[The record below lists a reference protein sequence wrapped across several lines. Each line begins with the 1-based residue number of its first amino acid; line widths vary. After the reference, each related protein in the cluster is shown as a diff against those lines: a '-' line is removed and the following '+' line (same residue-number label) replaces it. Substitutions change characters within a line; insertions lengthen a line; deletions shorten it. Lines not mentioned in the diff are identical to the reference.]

1 MVKRTTNP
9 EELLRRKVQKRLE
22 ALDFTPQ
29 AARQLSV
36 DLRMM
41 ATPSLCMPS
50 RREAILR
57 AFTEF
62 SSPTY
67 GKDMR

>member
-1 MVKRTTNP
+1 MAKRLIG
-9 EELLRRKVQKRLE
+9 EEFLRNKAQKRLE

-57 AFTEF
+57 AFSEL
-62 SSPTY
+62 SHPLY
-67 GKDMR
+67 GKDRR